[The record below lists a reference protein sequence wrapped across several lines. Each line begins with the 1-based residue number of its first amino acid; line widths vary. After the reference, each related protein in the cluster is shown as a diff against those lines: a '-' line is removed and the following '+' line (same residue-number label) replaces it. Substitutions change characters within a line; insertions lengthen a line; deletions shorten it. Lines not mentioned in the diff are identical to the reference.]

1 MANPKGY
8 PPNLKN
14 GENTQFSGERAV
26 ECGSRGGKQTAINR
40 REAKTFAA
48 AMKLL
53 LKEKASREDMQ
64 KQLEE
69 MGYENSKL
77 GAICLNFLQDL
88 ESDADP
94 QKLKV
99 VLDVV
104 GESPKINIGI
114 SAEPS
119 TAEELRNLSD
129 EELRKLAER
138 NADVSN
144 SES

>member
-1 MANPKGY
+1 MANPRGT
-8 PPNLKN
+8 PENLKK
-14 GENTQFSGERAV
+14 GENMQFAGDRAV
-26 ECGSRGGKQTAINR
+26 ELGRKGGQAYAQKR

-64 KQLEE
+64 RQLEE
-69 MGYENSKL
+69 MGYANSKL

-94 QKLKV
+94 QKLKI
-99 VLDVV
+99 VLDVI

-114 SAEPS
+114 STEPS

-138 NADVSN
+138 NADASN